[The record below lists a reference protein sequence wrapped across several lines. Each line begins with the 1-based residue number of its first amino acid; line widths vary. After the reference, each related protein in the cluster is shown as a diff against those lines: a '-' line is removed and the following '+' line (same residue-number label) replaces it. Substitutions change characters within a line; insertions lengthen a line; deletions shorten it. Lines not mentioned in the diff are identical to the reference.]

1 LLTCKQFLQELTE
14 FLDDRLDPAVRAELQ
29 RHVDECP
36 NCWVVCDTTL
46 KTVRVFKGMQTQPL
60 PSGVQARLWEYLGK
74 HCGCKRKHRSDIT
87 EV

>member
-1 LLTCKQFLQELTE
+1 MLTCKQFLQELTE
-14 FLDDRLDPAVRAELQ
+14 FLDDRLDPTVRAELQ

-46 KTVRVFKGMQTQPL
+46 KTVRIFKGMQAQPL
-60 PSGVQARLWEYLGK
+60 PSGVQSRLWEYLGK
-74 HCGCKRKHRSDIT
+74 HCGCKRKGKSDTT